1 MTRQS
6 AVGLSGPNQERLF
19 CLSANSPVSTHNRL
33 KSLHCVTSSEHL
45 LNAFGPVQKNPQP
58 EGMTKEIMDPVIPDE
73 SILSKIYFLRGK
85 KVMLD
90 RDLAF
95 LYGVET
101 KSLKRQVRRNE
112 LRFPED
118 FMFELNDKEFED
130 WRRQFGTS
138 NEDRMGLRYKPFAF
152 TEEGVAQLSTVLNSE
167 RAIKVN
173 IQIIRMFTKM
183 RSFMLSN
190 KDILRK
196 LDEIERRYN
205 DHDKKIEAIFNYL
218 KKLKS
223 ADQTLSD
230 FKNRNRI
237 GFKPGSE

>member
-1 MTRQS
+1 
-6 AVGLSGPNQERLF
+6 
-19 CLSANSPVSTHNRL
+19 
-33 KSLHCVTSSEHL
+33 
-45 LNAFGPVQKNPQP
+45 
-58 EGMTKEIMDPVIPDE
+58 MTKVIKDSIIPDE
-73 SILSKIYFLRGK
+73 SILSKIYIIREK

-90 RDLAF
+90 RDLAE

-101 KSLKRQVRRNE
+101 KNLKRQVRRNE

-118 FMFELNDKEFED
+118 FMFELNEEEFEN

-138 NEDRMGLRYKPFAF
+138 NEDRMGLRYRPFAF

-183 RSFMLSN
+183 RSFVLSN
-190 KDILRK
+190 KEILRK
-196 LDEIERRYN
+196 LDDIERQYH
-205 DHDKKIEAIFNYL
+205 DHDKKIEAIFSYL

-223 ADQTLSD
+223 ADQALSD
-230 FKNRNRI
+230 FKNRDRI
-237 GFKPGSE
+237 GYKP

>member
-1 MTRQS
+1 MGYKF
-6 AVGLSGPNQERLF
+6 VLSSDNLP
-19 CLSANSPVSTHNRL
+19 PKHINRYCIYL
-33 KSLHCVTSSEHL
+33 IIFSSM
-45 LNAFGPVQKNPQP
+45 A
-58 EGMTKEIMDPVIPDE
+58 KEISDSIIPDE
-73 SILSKIYFLRGK
+73 SILSKIYFIRGK

-101 KSLKRQVRRNE
+101 KYLKRQVRRNQ

-118 FMFELNDKEFED
+118 FMFELNDDEFED

-138 NEDRMGLRYKPFAF
+138 KEDRMGLRYKPFAF

-183 RSFMLSN
+183 RSFVLSN

-205 DHDKKIEAIFNYL
+205 DHDKKIEAIFDYL

-237 GFKPGSE
+237 GFKP

>member
-1 MTRQS
+1 M
-6 AVGLSGPNQERLF
+6 A
-19 CLSANSPVSTHNRL
+19 
-33 KSLHCVTSSEHL
+33 
-45 LNAFGPVQKNPQP
+45 
-58 EGMTKEIMDPVIPDE
+58 KEIKDSIIPEE
-73 SILSKIYFLRGK
+73 SILSKIYSIRGK

-101 KSLKRQVRRNE
+101 KNLKRRVRRNE

-118 FMFELNDKEFED
+118 FMFELNDDEFED

-138 NEDRMGLRYKPFAF
+138 NEDRMGLRYNPFAF

-183 RSFMLSN
+183 RSFVLSN

-205 DHDKKIEAIFNYL
+205 DHDKKIEAIFN
-218 KKLKS
+218 
-223 ADQTLSD
+223 
-230 FKNRNRI
+230 
-237 GFKPGSE
+237 

>member
-1 MTRQS
+1 V
-6 AVGLSGPNQERLF
+6 A
-19 CLSANSPVSTHNRL
+19 
-33 KSLHCVTSSEHL
+33 
-45 LNAFGPVQKNPQP
+45 
-58 EGMTKEIMDPVIPDE
+58 KEIKDSIIPDE
-73 SILSKIYFLRGK
+73 SILSKIYFIREK

-101 KSLKRQVRRNE
+101 KNLKRQVRRNE
-112 LRFPED
+112 IRFPED
-118 FMFELNDKEFED
+118 FMFVLNDEEFED

-152 TEEGVAQLSTVLNSE
+152 TEEGVAQLSTILNSE

-183 RSFMLSN
+183 RSFVLSN

-196 LDEIERRYN
+196 LDEIERRYI

-218 KKLKS
+218 KKLNLLTRHC
-223 ADQTLSD
+223 QIL
-230 FKNRNRI
+230 RI
-237 GFKPGSE
+237 GIE

>member
-1 MTRQS
+1 
-6 AVGLSGPNQERLF
+6 V
-19 CLSANSPVSTHNRL
+19 
-33 KSLHCVTSSEHL
+33 
-45 LNAFGPVQKNPQP
+45 
-58 EGMTKEIMDPVIPDE
+58 TKEIKDSIIPDE
-73 SILSKIYFLRGK
+73 SILRKIYFLRGK

-101 KSLKRQVRRNE
+101 KNLKRQVRRNE

-118 FMFELNDKEFED
+118 FMFELNDEEFEN

-152 TEEGVAQLSTVLNSE
+152 TEEGVAQLSTILNSE

-183 RSFMLSN
+183 RSFVLSN

-196 LDEIERRYN
+196 LDEIERQY
-205 DHDKKIEAIFNYL
+205 DEHDKKIEAIL
-218 KKLKS
+218 
-223 ADQTLSD
+223 T
-230 FKNRNRI
+230 I
-237 GFKPGSE
+237 

>member
-1 MTRQS
+1 MS
-6 AVGLSGPNQERLF
+6 SDNLLPK
-19 CLSANSPVSTHNRL
+19 HINRYCTYL
-33 KSLHCVTSSEHL
+33 IIFSS
-45 LNAFGPVQKNPQP
+45 
-58 EGMTKEIMDPVIPDE
+58 MTKKIKDSIIPDE
-73 SILSKIYFLRGK
+73 SVLSKIYFIRGK

-101 KSLKRQVRRNE
+101 KNLKRQVRRNE

-118 FMFELNDKEFED
+118 FMFELNDDEFED

-183 RSFMLSN
+183 RSFVLSN

-196 LDEIERRYN
+196 LDEIER
-205 DHDKKIEAIFNYL
+205 
-218 KKLKS
+218 
-223 ADQTLSD
+223 Q
-230 FKNRNRI
+230 
-237 GFKPGSE
+237 

>member
-1 MTRQS
+1 
-6 AVGLSGPNQERLF
+6 
-19 CLSANSPVSTHNRL
+19 
-33 KSLHCVTSSEHL
+33 
-45 LNAFGPVQKNPQP
+45 
-58 EGMTKEIMDPVIPDE
+58 MTKEIKNTIIPDE
-73 SILSKIYFLRGK
+73 SILSKIYFIRGK
-85 KVMLD
+85 KVLLD
-90 RDLAF
+90 RDLAE

-101 KSLKRQVRRNE
+101 KYLKRQVRRNE

-118 FMFELNDKEFED
+118 FMFELNEEEFEN

-138 NEDRMGLRYKPFAF
+138 NEDKMGLRYKPFAF

-183 RSFMLSN
+183 RSFVLSN
-190 KDILRK
+190 KEILKK
-196 LDEIERRYN
+196 LENIERKYD
-205 DHDKKIEAIFNYL
+205 DHDKKIEAIFAYL

-223 ADQTLSD
+223 EDQAATD

-237 GFKPGSE
+237 GFKS

>member
-1 MTRQS
+1 M
-6 AVGLSGPNQERLF
+6 A
-19 CLSANSPVSTHNRL
+19 
-33 KSLHCVTSSEHL
+33 
-45 LNAFGPVQKNPQP
+45 
-58 EGMTKEIMDPVIPDE
+58 KEIEDSIIPDE
-73 SILSKIYFLRGK
+73 SILSKIYFIRGK

-101 KSLKRQVRRNE
+101 KNLKRQVRRNE

-118 FMFELNDKEFED
+118 FMFELNDEEFED

-237 GFKPGSE
+237 GLNQEANEILRYFRDKAGTKKPQPDA

>member
-1 MTRQS
+1 
-6 AVGLSGPNQERLF
+6 
-19 CLSANSPVSTHNRL
+19 
-33 KSLHCVTSSEHL
+33 
-45 LNAFGPVQKNPQP
+45 
-58 EGMTKEIMDPVIPDE
+58 MTKEIKDSIIPDE
-73 SILSKIYFLRGK
+73 SIMSKIYFIRGK

-90 RDLAF
+90 RDLAE

-101 KSLKRQVRRNE
+101 RNLKRQVRRNE

-118 FMFELNDKEFED
+118 FMFELNDKEFEN
-130 WRRQFGTS
+130 WRCQFGTS

-183 RSFMLSN
+183 RSYVLSN

-196 LDEIERRYN
+196 LEKIERLYD

-223 ADQTLSD
+223 ADQALSD

-237 GFKPGSE
+237 GYKP

>member
-1 MTRQS
+1 MT
-6 AVGLSGPNQERLF
+6 N
-19 CLSANSPVSTHNRL
+19 
-33 KSLHCVTSSEHL
+33 
-45 LNAFGPVQKNPQP
+45 
-58 EGMTKEIMDPVIPDE
+58 EIKDSIIPDE
-73 SILSKIYFLRGK
+73 SILSKIYFIRGK

-101 KSLKRQVRRNE
+101 KNLKRQVRRNE

-118 FMFELNDKEFED
+118 FMFELNEEEFED

-138 NEDRMGLRYKPFAF
+138 NEDRMGLMYKPFAF
-152 TEEGVAQLSTVLNSE
+152 TEEDVAQLSTVLNSE

-183 RSFMLSN
+183 RSFVFSN
-190 KDILRK
+190 KDISRK
-196 LDEIERRYN
+196 LDEIERQYN
-205 DHDKKIEAIFNYL
+205 EHDKKIEAIFNYL

-223 ADQTLSD
+223 AEKSLSD
-230 FKNRNRI
+230 FKNRI
-237 GFKPGSE
+237 GFKG